1 MTKVSWNQFQE
12 DTNDKNNKETKS
24 KKKNKNKKSGGGGG
38 GGSAKTQ
45 TDPPSIPVSEL
56 FPGGNFP
63 EGQIME
69 HPIGKKQT
77 CFCQMA
83 RMS

>member
-1 MTKVSWNQFQE
+1 MPKVSWNQFQE

-45 TDPPSIPVSEL
+45 TDPPSIPVSQL

-69 HPIGKKQT
+69 HPIGIRN
-77 CFCQMA
+77 MP
-83 RMS
+83 